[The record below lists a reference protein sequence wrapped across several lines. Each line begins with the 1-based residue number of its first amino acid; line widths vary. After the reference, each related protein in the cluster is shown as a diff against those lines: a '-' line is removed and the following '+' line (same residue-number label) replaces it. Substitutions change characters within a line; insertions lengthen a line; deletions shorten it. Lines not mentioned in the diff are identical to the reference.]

1 MSVIFFEKAHPDL
14 GSSRWPKE
22 LRSANGTE
30 FTKDLLT
37 EFCREHGITGNF
49 TLLYSSYQNG
59 TAERMNRTVL
69 EKTRALLSQGLVPAA
84 LWSDA
89 VRYAAFLIN
98 WTPSLVLSYD
108 APVDVWHGR
117 KLPRPKFHA
126 FGCMAVVQLPEQDCS
141 KVHTN

>member
-1 MSVIFFEKAHPDL
+1 M
-14 GSSRWPKE
+14 
-22 LRSANGTE
+22 
-30 FTKDLLT
+30 
-37 EFCREHGITGNF
+37 
-49 TLLYSSYQNG
+49 LYSSYQNG

-69 EKTRALLSQGLVPAA
+69 EKARALLSQGLVPAA

-117 KLPRPKFHA
+117 KLPRPKFTPSDA
-126 FGCMAVVQLPEQDCS
+126 WLLFSRQNRTAVKCTPMESSAPILARHRIERDTDSFPMYPSRRSLSQHRPGL
-141 KVHTN
+141 